1 MLGGYH
7 LLIKPLIRFAI
18 LPDKILR
25 SVESEA
31 RSTADQ
37 VEDHDDGESEDG
49 VSGDFR
55 GVTSIST
62 LVALMYTTSN

>member
-1 MLGGYH
+1 M
-7 LLIKPLIRFAI
+7 
-18 LPDKILR
+18 PDQILR

-31 RSTADQ
+31 GSAADK

-49 VSGDFR
+49 VSGEFR

-62 LVALMYTTSN
+62 LVALMDTTSN